1 MSVLRSLVKKSKEIN
16 FYKKKIV
23 VIIIFINITLIFKI
37 KFSFI
42 KSLINSLRTYHQQDH
57 KIFVFVKM
65 TFLLKLVVQ
74 KIINY
79 GYIFYTLLELEKYSS
94 KNKQFRAIIKITYII
109 FARLHIQFYINFY
122 DITLTPFIKIS
133 RFVTASAYD

>member
-42 KSLINSLRTYHQQDH
+42 KSLINSLRTYH
-57 KIFVFVKM
+57 
-65 TFLLKLVVQ
+65 
-74 KIINY
+74 
-79 GYIFYTLLELEKYSS
+79 
-94 KNKQFRAIIKITYII
+94 
-109 FARLHIQFYINFY
+109 
-122 DITLTPFIKIS
+122 
-133 RFVTASAYD
+133 